1 MAKTKIRIKDIAE
14 QAGVSVGTVDRV
26 LHNRGE
32 VAEETKNKILEIAK
46 VNNYQPN
53 LIARA
58 LTSKKKCIFASLLP
72 SPTEEDIFWKRP
84 LNGITEAAL
93 ELEQFQIKV
102 KNFFFEH
109 YNEQDFSKQFEA
121 VLELNPSGVVFSPI
135 FSKESMEFTQKLDQK
150 GIPYVFIESKLSESN
165 YLAYVGSDGFHG
177 GRVAA
182 NLVDFGI
189 PVNGDI
195 LIINLAK
202 NLENVHHLNQRTQ
215 GFLSY
220 FMDKGKNEGLKIS
233 IEIPKSDTEII
244 KEKLDSVI
252 KKNKNI
258 KAIFITGSKVYK
270 IARYLINN
278 ELSDIILIGFD
289 PIEQNIKYL
298 NQGTINFL
306 IGQHPQQQGFKAVK
320 KLFEHV
326 LLNHEIIKDEYLPV
340 DIINQECSKLY
351 EA

>member
-1 MAKTKIRIKDIAE
+1 MAKAKIRIKDIAE

-46 VNNYQPN
+46 INNYKPN

-58 LTSKKKCIFASLLP
+58 LTSKKQCLFASLLP
-72 SPTEEDIFWKRP
+72 TPTEEDIFWKRP

-93 ELEQFQIKV
+93 ELEQFQLKV
-102 KNFFFEH
+102 ENFFFEH
-109 YNEQDFSKQFEA
+109 YNEQDFIEQTEA
-121 VLELNPSGVVFSPI
+121 ILELNPSGVVFSPI
-135 FSKESMEFTQKLDQK
+135 FSKESKEFCLKLDQK
-150 GIPYVFIESKLSESN
+150 GIPYVFIESKLDESN

-182 NLVDFGI
+182 NLIDFGV
-189 PVNGDI
+189 PENGDI

-202 NLENVHHLNQRTQ
+202 NLENVLHLNQRTQ

-220 FMDKGKNEGLKIS
+220 FLDRGKNQGLKIS
-233 IEIPKSDTEII
+233 IEIPKSDPEII
-244 KEKLDSVI
+244 KEKLDSVLT
-252 KKNKNI
+252 KNKNI

-270 IARYLINN
+270 IARYLINSN
-278 ELSDIILIGFD
+278 LSDIILVGFD

-298 NQGTINFL
+298 THGTINFL
-306 IGQHPQQQGFKAVK
+306 IGQHPYQQGFKAVK

-326 LLNHEIIKDEYLPV
+326 LLNNEVTKDEFLPV
-340 DIINQECSKLY
+340 DIINQECIKLY

>member
-1 MAKTKIRIKDIAE
+1 MAKIRIKDIAE

-32 VAEETKNKILEIAK
+32 VAEETKSKILEIAK

-58 LTSKKKCIFASLLP
+58 LTSKKQCVFASLLP
-72 SPTEEDIFWKRP
+72 TPSEEDIFWRRP
-84 LNGITEAAL
+84 LEGICEAAT
-93 ELEQFQIKV
+93 ELEQFQLKV
-102 KNFFFEH
+102 EKFFFEH
-109 YNEQDFSKQFEA
+109 YNEQDFLKQTEA
-121 VLELNPSGVVFSPI
+121 ILKLNPSGVVFSPI
-135 FSKESMEFTQKLDQK
+135 FSKESREFCHELDQR
-150 GIPYVFIESKLSESN
+150 GIPYVFIESKLDESN

-182 NLVDFGI
+182 NIVDFGV
-189 PVNGDI
+189 PENADI

-202 NLENVHHLNQRTQ
+202 NLENVLHLNQRTQ

-220 FMDKGKNEGLKIS
+220 FIDKGKNKGLKIS
-233 IEIPKSDTEII
+233 IEIPKSDPEII
-244 KEKLDSVI
+244 KEKLDSVL

-270 IARYLINN
+270 IAKYLIKS
-278 ELSDIILIGFD
+278 ERSDMILVGFD

-298 NQGTINFL
+298 TQGTIDLL
-306 IGQHPQQQGFKAVK
+306 IGQHPHQQGFKAVK

-326 LLNHEIIKDEYLPV
+326 LLNNEVIKDEFLPV
-340 DIINQECSKLY
+340 DIINQECIKLY
-351 EA
+351 NA

>member
-1 MAKTKIRIKDIAE
+1 MAKIRIKDIAE

-58 LTSKKKCIFASLLP
+58 LTSKKRCVFASLLP
-72 SPTEEDIFWKRP
+72 TPTEEDIFWKRP
-84 LNGITEAAL
+84 LVGISEAAA
-93 ELEQFQIKV
+93 ELEQFHLKV
-102 KNFFFEH
+102 ENFFFEH
-109 YNEQDFSKQFEA
+109 YNEQDFIKQTEA
-121 VLELNPSGVVFSPI
+121 ILELNPSGVVFSPI
-135 FSKESMEFTQKLDQK
+135 LSKESSEFCQKLDQR
-150 GIPYVFIESKLSESN
+150 GIPYVFIESKLDKSN

-182 NLVDFGI
+182 NLVDFGV
-189 PVNGDI
+189 PENGDI

-202 NLENVHHLNQRTQ
+202 NLENVLHLNQRTQ

-220 FMDKGKNEGLKIS
+220 FMDKGKNQGLKIS
-233 IEIPKSDTEII
+233 IEIPKSDPEII
-244 KEKLDSVI
+244 QEKLDSVL

-270 IARYLINN
+270 IAKYLISN
-278 ELSDIILIGFD
+278 ELSNIILVGFD

-306 IGQHPQQQGFKAVK
+306 IGQHPYQQGFKAVR
-320 KLFEHV
+320 KLFEYV
-326 LLNHEIIKDEYLPV
+326 LLNNELTKDEFLPV
-340 DIINQECSKLY
+340 DIINQESIKLY

>member
-1 MAKTKIRIKDIAE
+1 MTKAKIRIKDIAE

-58 LTSKKKCIFASLLP
+58 LTSKKQCLFASLLP

-84 LNGITEAAL
+84 LNGINEAAI
-93 ELEQFQIKV
+93 ELEQFQVKV

-109 YNEQDFSKQFEA
+109 YNEQDFIKQFEA
-121 VLELNPSGVVFSPI
+121 ILELNPSGVVFSPI
-135 FSKESMEFTQKLDQK
+135 FSKESLEFTQKLDQK

-182 NLVDFGI
+182 NLIDFGI

-220 FMDKGKNEGLKIS
+220 FIDKGKNEGLKIS
-233 IEIPKSDTEII
+233 IEIPKSDTKII
-244 KEKLDSVI
+244 KEKLDFVI

-270 IARYLINN
+270 IAKYLITN
-278 ELSDIILIGFD
+278 ELRDIILVGFD

-326 LLNHEIIKDEYLPV
+326 LLNHEITKNEYLPV
-340 DIINQECSKLY
+340 DIINQECGKLY
-351 EA
+351 